1 VVVIREKALLWRRLR
16 VTTSKWPEIVATRN
30 FHGHELRCPLNHN
43 QCTSDLSETKM
54 AYSNRIVLTRT
65 VISLS
70 ELEIRYLATTV
81 RTTQA
86 VATAD
91 ITMDIASKA
100 KEVQTY
106 GH

>member
-1 VVVIREKALLWRRLR
+1 
-16 VTTSKWPEIVATRN
+16 
-30 FHGHELRCPLNHN
+30 
-43 QCTSDLSETKM
+43 M